1 MMPAYYLI
9 LTIFYG
15 NVATIEKIP
24 MQTEIACQQ
33 AGSVYTA
40 KMKEISGWSRSVSFV
55 CVKTN

>member
-40 KMKEISGWSRSVSFV
+40 KMKGGTKSVCFV
-55 CVKTN
+55 CVELE